1 MGYTQKPAIFK
12 IKLEQS
18 QQADSD
24 YIWDQ
29 NYRKKTQ
36 NSLWPEG
43 AGLDLGFAVMSL
55 KVKNLQL

>member
-12 IKLEQS
+12 IKLEQ
-18 QQADSD
+18 ADSD

-29 NYRKKTQ
+29 NYRKNPQK
-36 NSLWPEG
+36 SLWPEG